1 MKQIS
6 PIQSWINGKSV
17 TATIFN
23 MYVIGGVL
31 GSSASFYY
39 SLLDSDLANV
49 AQGNLTMSG
58 EAYLGWGNDDEY
70 AWNWAASSDQL
81 NLTII
86 GDYVPPMP
94 ELIVPTEPTEHL
106 NSILAD
112 LRQDAPIDEIVTE

>member
-1 MKQIS
+1 MKTIS

-58 EAYLGWGNDDEY
+58 DAYTAWGNDDEY
-70 AWNWAASSDQL
+70 AWDWAASTDQL

-94 ELIVPTEPTEHL
+94 VVEEEAPT
-106 NSILAD
+106 NSI
-112 LRQDAPIDEIVTE
+112 

>member
-1 MKQIS
+1 MKTIS

-86 GDYVPPMP
+86 GDYVPPVP
-94 ELIVPTEPTEHL
+94 ETIVPETNEPL

>member
-1 MKQIS
+1 MKTIS

-49 AQGNLTMSG
+49 AQGNLIMSG
-58 EAYLGWGNDDEY
+58 EAYAAWGNDDEY
-70 AWNWAASSDQL
+70 CWNWAASSDQL

-86 GDYVPPMP
+86 GDYVPPVV
-94 ELIVPTEPTEHL
+94 EVVAEVEAPT
-106 NSILAD
+106 NSI
-112 LRQDAPIDEIVTE
+112 

>member
-1 MKQIS
+1 MKTIS

-23 MYVIGGVL
+23 LYPIGGEL
-31 GSSASFYY
+31 FKYARFYY
-39 SLLDSDLANV
+39 ALLDENMGVCAS
-49 AQGNLTMSG
+49 GNLDMTG
-58 EAYLGWGNDDEY
+58 EAYQEWGSNDEY
-70 AWNWAASSDQL
+70 AYTWSASPEVL

-86 GDYVPPMP
+86 GDYVPPVIEP
-94 ELIVPTEPTEHL
+94 IVPTEPTEPL